1 MREVWAGCPKLEHHI
16 IKGVERIVELET
28 ERSLSLP
35 TVRIQQLMFINYK
48 GVVYPYPLP
57 SYAPTIMFTISLPY
71 LFGYTTYVYQLQR
84 GCVPLPSPQLRVYH
98 NVYDQPTLSIRIH
111 LLSSYTSFS
120 EIETLYSNQI
130 YKDKLYSK
138 EDQ

>member
-35 TVRIQQLMFINYK
+35 TVRIQQLMFITYK

-71 LFGYTTYVYQLQR
+71 LFGYTTYVYQL
-84 GCVPLPSPQLRVYH
+84 
-98 NVYDQPTLSIRIH
+98 
-111 LLSSYTSFS
+111 
-120 EIETLYSNQI
+120 
-130 YKDKLYSK
+130 
-138 EDQ
+138 